1 MSGLSNSPGLDR
13 LLSSLRSSVARAV
26 ALLDDWVRE
35 HYIFASLQVLLLSV
49 LFLWYLQIAFPT
61 PTADDLRARAH
72 DSMSTLEAKA
82 ADKLVKTADA
92 TVSAPAGDKTEL
104 DPPKDT
110 PFSKEELAKNDG
122 RDENTPIYVGIKGR
136 IYDVSAKRDMYG
148 PGCGYHVFVGKDAS
162 RGLGKSSLKPEDA
175 VADYSVLTD
184 EEKKV
189 LDDWEKYF
197 QKRYNIV
204 GRVAE

>member
-1 MSGLSNSPGLDR
+1 MSVLHLHRTPAAPTDLVPRSLPHSRSPPNPGTPD
-13 LLSSLRSSVARAV
+13 SSPA
-26 ALLDDWVRE
+26 
-35 HYIFASLQVLLLSV
+35 QLLSV

-72 DSMSTLEAKA
+72 DSMSSLEAKA

-110 PFSKEELAKNDG
+110 PFSKAELAKNDG

-136 IYDVSAKRDMYG
+136 IYDGAPRSPA
-148 PGCGYHVFVGKDAS
+148 PS
-162 RGLGKSSLKPEDA
+162 
-175 VADYSVLTD
+175 
-184 EEKKV
+184 
-189 LDDWEKYF
+189 
-197 QKRYNIV
+197 
-204 GRVAE
+204 

>member
-1 MSGLSNSPGLDR
+1 MPGLSNSPGLDR

-72 DSMSTLEAKA
+72 DSMSSLEAKA

-204 GRVAE
+204 GRVVE